1 MIDTITLQIERLDIS
16 DKNLQFFKSSK
27 IGSITK
33 YVFNPDTSLADYLP
47 RITIKKVD
55 GLSGQY
61 TESTDIEF
69 STPKILHNTNYYG
82 IEEPNKNQFTDA
94 LFDKL
99 CYIFKGSP
107 FSKETIDIANIKNI
121 AFAFN
126 FILPVNYAY
135 PIEFLKIIPFLD
147 IGKNYDKRKDTY
159 YTESD
164 RFGFCGRIYNKQV
177 SWKMYDKGAEII
189 ANAKNKTEK
198 ETALKLKHGELPDKI
213 IRMEI
218 TYQNRYT
225 LKRHL
230 ATRLGGNN
238 KQERQ
243 LKDVFNNKLCQSI
256 LLESFDKIANEL
268 NIRAMDTPI
277 FPIHEYFRKT
287 KQAKMPI
294 YDAYAWLGRCL
305 STQQTGSFQLKLI
318 SDEFY
323 TRQDRF
329 RADKKMRDLLT
340 KYSLPSF
347 TLKQVFDECR
357 KQLVEFKIMKPEDF
371 VKKDLAILQE
381 SGIM

>member
-1 MIDTITLQIERLDIS
+1 MIIDTITLQAERLEIA
-16 DKNLQFFKSSK
+16 DKYLQSFKQNKS
-27 IGSITK
+27 GNTLK
-33 YVFNPDTSLADYLP
+33 YLFNPDASIGDYLP
-47 RITIKKVD
+47 RITIKKIE
-55 GLSGQY
+55 GLSGLY

-69 STPKILHNTNYYG
+69 SSPKMLHNSNYFG
-82 IEEPNKNQFTDA
+82 IDENDKARLKDN

-99 CYIFKGSP
+99 CYIFNGSP
-107 FSKETIDIANIKNI
+107 IPKETIDFLNIKNV

-126 FILPVNYAY
+126 FTLPAGYAH
-135 PIEFLKIIPFLD
+135 PTEFLKIIPFLD
-147 IGKNYDKRKDTY
+147 IGKNYDKRRDTY

-164 RFGFCGRIYNKQV
+164 RIGFCGRIFNKQV
-177 SWKMYDKGAEII
+177 GWKIYDKGAEII

-198 ETALKLKHGELPDKI
+198 EIALKLKQGELPDKI

-230 ATRLGGNN
+230 ATRLGGDN

-268 NIRAMDTPI
+268 NIRAMETPI
-277 FPIHEYFRKT
+277 LPIHEYFKRT
-287 KQAKMPI
+287 KEAKMPI
-294 YDAYAWLGRCL
+294 YDAYAWLGKCL

-329 RADKKMRDLLT
+329 RADKKMRALL
-340 KYSLPSF
+340 KQYPLPSF
-347 TLKQVFDECR
+347 TLKQVFEDCR
-357 KQLVEFKIMKPEDF
+357 RQLVEFKITKPEDF
-371 VKKDLAILQE
+371 IKKGLAN
-381 SGIM
+381 